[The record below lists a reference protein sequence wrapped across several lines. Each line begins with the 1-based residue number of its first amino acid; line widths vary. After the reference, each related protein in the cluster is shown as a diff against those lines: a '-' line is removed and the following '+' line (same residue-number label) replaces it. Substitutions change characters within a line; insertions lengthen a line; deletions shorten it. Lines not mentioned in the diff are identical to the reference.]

1 MQRLLGS
8 RRRNVGRLSN
18 QAVTA
23 RYSRV
28 IDKRNIREEAH
39 VADFR
44 PPNYYGLS
52 TVIACSRIPYCSRS
66 SMALPP
72 DISFA
77 DSLKRDQRRA
87 FYEAHKDIA
96 LVMILVV
103 FLFPIVGVNVS
114 GLLGAAW
121 GVVTSILAYY
131 LMPYV
136 TLKLGA

>member
-1 MQRLLGS
+1 
-8 RRRNVGRLSN
+8 
-18 QAVTA
+18 
-23 RYSRV
+23 
-28 IDKRNIREEAH
+28 
-39 VADFR
+39 
-44 PPNYYGLS
+44 
-52 TVIACSRIPYCSRS
+52 
-66 SMALPP
+66 MALSP

-103 FLFPIVGVNVS
+103 FLFPIVGVNAS
-114 GLLGAAW
+114 GLLGAVW
-121 GVVTSILAYY
+121 GVVISILAYY

>member
-8 RRRNVGRLSN
+8 GRRNVGRLSN

-28 IDKRNIREEAH
+28 IDKRSIRKEAH

-103 FLFPIVGVNVS
+103 FLFPIVGVNAS
-114 GLLGAAW
+114 GLLGAVW
-121 GVVTSILAYY
+121 GVVISILAYY

>member
-1 MQRLLGS
+1 
-8 RRRNVGRLSN
+8 
-18 QAVTA
+18 
-23 RYSRV
+23 
-28 IDKRNIREEAH
+28 
-39 VADFR
+39 
-44 PPNYYGLS
+44 
-52 TVIACSRIPYCSRS
+52 
-66 SMALPP
+66 MALPP

-103 FLFPIVGVNVS
+103 FLFPIVGVNAS
-114 GLLGAAW
+114 GLLGAVW
-121 GVVTSILAYY
+121 GVVISILAYY